1 MPLMI
6 GALSPCCFHD
16 RRDTDY
22 GERDKKGRSLQCGCL
37 FLEKAIG
44 GAGSTHLVTW
54 KQDIMET
61 PDYLQ
66 EERKFAQRDL
76 PAAPG
81 APPPPRTNEATTRSK
96 LIRAP
101 AARLIDFFEGG
112 ARLPGGFEGSSQEFE
127 ANRSAKEAAARRL
140 TAVARM
146 DRLEESAYWLLSAA
160 TLVYLL
166 LGIISH

>member
-44 GAGSTHLVTW
+44 GAGSTQLVTW
-54 KQDIMET
+54 KQDTMET

-66 EERKFAQRDL
+66 EEMKFAEREL

-81 APPPPRTNEATTRSK
+81 ATPPPRTNEATTPSK
-96 LIRAP
+96 LIGAP
-101 AARLIDFFEGG
+101 FDLFEGVD
-112 ARLPGGFEGSSQEFE
+112 RLPGGFEGSGQEFE
-127 ANRSAKEAAARRL
+127 VNRSAKEAAARRL

-146 DRLEESAYWLLSAA
+146 DRFEESAYWLLSAA

-166 LGIISH
+166 LGIISW